1 MRRIA
6 AVLPVSLCLMITAM
20 IMSAPLPVCAG
31 TLSGDEQT
39 GSTEQTVVT
48 AQVEAEEE
56 PTEPEPEE
64 PPGGEEPDG
73 GKPDGGK
80 TDDRL
85 KKSVRTGDYNV
96 RITLLFLLL
105 LGSML
110 IIADRIR
117 RLSRP

>member
-64 PPGGEEPDG
+64 PPGG

-85 KKSVRTGDYNV
+85 KKSVRTGDYNE

>member
-1 MRRIA
+1 
-6 AVLPVSLCLMITAM
+6 
-20 IMSAPLPVCAG
+20 MSAPLPVCAG

-80 TDDRL
+80 PDGGKTDDRL
-85 KKSVRTGDYNV
+85 KKSVRTGDYNE

>member
-56 PTEPEPEE
+56 PTEPSRRNHRAARNRTA
-64 PPGGEEPDG
+64 GNQTA
-73 GKPDGGK
+73 GKRM
-80 TDDRL
+80 TD
-85 KKSVRTGDYNV
+85 
-96 RITLLFLLL
+96 
-105 LGSML
+105 
-110 IIADRIR
+110 
-117 RLSRP
+117 